1 MTPLQIKHN
10 QIDYHKFKVSVAM
23 LENVAVHIAA
33 HIDEHVHFHV
43 HFHDHVHVTVHNFIH
58 IIIHVH
64 IIVHVHIEKGKGKD
78 LIENI
83 KS

>member
-1 MTPLQIKHN
+1 
-10 QIDYHKFKVSVAM
+10 M
-23 LENVAVHIAA
+23 LLDFQLHVQVNPYVHVHIY
-33 HIDEHVHFHV
+33 
-43 HFHDHVHVTVHNFIH
+43 